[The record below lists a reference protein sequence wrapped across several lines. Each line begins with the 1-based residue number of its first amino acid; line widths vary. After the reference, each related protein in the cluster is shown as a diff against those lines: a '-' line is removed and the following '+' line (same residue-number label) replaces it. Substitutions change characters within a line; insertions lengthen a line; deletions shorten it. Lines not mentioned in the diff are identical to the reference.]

1 MHAVRPGRSQY
12 GTRPLA
18 RTPAT
23 TADRPPGGRAGRV
36 LAVTRPLWP
45 ADPRRLGDYELL
57 GRLGEGGMGAVFLGR
72 AADDRLV
79 AVKMIRPELAWDQE
93 FRGRF
98 RSEVNRAREVPGFCT
113 AAVLDA
119 DPDHA
124 TPYLVVEYVD
134 GPSLS
139 EVIKEQGPLS
149 GGVLHSVAI
158 GVATAL
164 AAIHGAGVIHRDLKP
179 QNVLFALGVPK
190 VIDFGIA
197 RALEATSRHTRT
209 DQMVGTV
216 AYMAPERFDTE
227 SDRGVGPA
235 ADVFAW
241 GVVVAYAATGR
252 TPFGADSPAATAA
265 RILTQPPDLSGLDGP
280 LRELVG
286 RTLAKDPD
294 DRPTAHDLLDLLLA
308 TESGGALAQR
318 PELRRAAEAVAHTA
332 PLRPS
337 RVRDDAAPRRRTG
350 RILAVAGAAAVLAAG
365 ALIAI
370 PSAGFLL
377 TDRTPEAPDQPS
389 SATVP
394 AGGPNVPP
402 SAPPSVAA
410 KPQVQGPSLIDRLDR
425 PAQWR
430 ATRPSE
436 TADGWC
442 AFDGR
447 RLVATTHLSDVYRCT
462 GPSDLFAGDQTIA
475 VDVTV
480 VTPGACAVVWFRVV
494 DRSGYR
500 ASFCPAEIRLG
511 LDDQGEVTG
520 ERKAAA
526 TAFRPGQTHRA
537 AIAVRN
543 ETAQVTVDGAAV
555 LSLPLTDP
563 LLAGGRVELGAIN
576 DANSGDSG
584 AAFAGVELRSPV
596 VDTAARFPDLA
607 GKAHAAAV
615 AKLYSY
621 DPAAHVAVAEPVLYL
636 TGPDYCTLFKIKQ
649 TDGRCEQEYTVIESH
664 LRVTVPVTAR
674 PALTTWN
681 DPTGACRGSMTG
693 GGTCPTGPAA
703 FASWL
708 TDNPQGLVAITISG
722 GVVTRLAQMYTP

>member
-1 MHAVRPGRSQY
+1 
-12 GTRPLA
+12 
-18 RTPAT
+18 
-23 TADRPPGGRAGRV
+23 
-36 LAVTRPLWP
+36 VTRPLWP

-134 GPSLS
+134 GPSLH

-179 QNVLFALGVPK
+179 QNVLLALGVPK

-280 LRELVG
+280 LRDLVG
-286 RTLAKDPD
+286 RALAKEPD

-318 PELRRAAEAVAHTA
+318 PELRRAAEAVAHTGQ
-332 PLRPS
+332 LRPS
-337 RVRDDAAPRRRTG
+337 RVRDDAAPRRRIG
-350 RILAVAGAAAVLAAG
+350 RILAVAGAAAVLVAG

-370 PSAGFLL
+370 PSAGVLL
-377 TDRTPEAPDQPS
+377 TGRTAEALDQPS
-389 SATVP
+389 YVTVP
-394 AGGPNVPP
+394 AGGP

-410 KPQVQGPSLIDRLDR
+410 KPRVQGPSLIDRLDR

-430 ATRPSE
+430 ATRPGE
-436 TADGWC
+436 TAEGWC

-447 RLVATTHLSDVYRCT
+447 RLVVTTHQSNVYQCT
-462 GPSDLFAGDQTIA
+462 GPTDLFAGDQTIA
-475 VDVTV
+475 VDATV

-500 ASFCPAEIRLG
+500 ASFCPTEIRLG
-511 LDDQGEVTG
+511 LDDEDEVTG
-520 ERKAAA
+520 EQKAAS
-526 TAFRPGQTHRA
+526 TAFQPGRTHRA
-537 AIAVRN
+537 AIAVHN
-543 ETAQVTVDGAAV
+543 ETAQVTVDGTAV

-576 DANSGDSG
+576 DANNGDSS
-584 AAFAGVELRSPV
+584 AAFAGVELRSPA
-596 VDTAARFPDLA
+596 VDTAARFPDLT
-607 GKAHAAAV
+607 GKGTAAAV

-621 DPAAHVAVAEPVLYL
+621 DPAAQVAVVEPVLFL

-649 TDGRCEQEYTVIESH
+649 TDARCEQEYTIIESH
-664 LRVTVPVTAR
+664 LRVTFPVTAR

-681 DPTGACRGSMTG
+681 DPNGDCVGSMTS
-693 GGTCPTGPAA
+693 GGTCPTKPAA

-708 TDNPQGLVAITISG
+708 KDNPRGLVAVTISG